1 LVIKKLSIDKC
12 FQICNVIGDLFYYN
26 FLLNIGNNGHRLL
39 SRLLGGGGGG
49 KETISDETGFLFS
62 LHFVYSYDFAFF
74 NFCSLHVTIFVARSI
89 FYLT

>member
-1 LVIKKLSIDKC
+1 MDRQFIYITVSD
-12 FQICNVIGDLFYYN
+12 DN

-74 NFCSLHVTIFVARSI
+74 NFCSLHVTIDNLYTSQFQMRQ
-89 FYLT
+89 